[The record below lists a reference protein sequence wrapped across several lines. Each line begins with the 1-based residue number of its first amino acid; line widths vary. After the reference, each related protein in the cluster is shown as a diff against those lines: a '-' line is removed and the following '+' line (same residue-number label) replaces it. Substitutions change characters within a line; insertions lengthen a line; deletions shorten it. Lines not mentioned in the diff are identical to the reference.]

1 MNTNA
6 SVFYGENQF
15 SLCELP
21 IPQVR
26 EDGILIQV
34 NAAGI
39 CGSDLHIRALRSELP
54 QPEGP
59 ESRPAH
65 PAYPPAPSR
74 GRSRDR
80 GTYTGKNHIRT
91 EKPPFPVVLGHEV
104 TGTVAAIGSK
114 ANEAMYISGGPMLC
128 VL

>member
-39 CGSDLHIRALRSELP
+39 CGSDLHIR
-54 QPEGP
+54 
-59 ESRPAH
+59 
-65 PAYPPAPSR
+65 
-74 GRSRDR
+74 
-80 GTYTGKNHIRT
+80 T

-114 ANEAMYISGGPMLC
+114 ANEAMYISGGPLKEGDRKS
-128 VL
+128 VV

>member
-15 SLCELP
+15 SLCEIP
-21 IPQVR
+21 IPQVK

-39 CGSDLHIRALRSELP
+39 CGSDLHIR
-54 QPEGP
+54 
-59 ESRPAH
+59 
-65 PAYPPAPSR
+65 
-74 GRSRDR
+74 
-80 GTYTGKNHIRT
+80 T

-104 TGTVAAIGSK
+104 TGCHSTPLSPAADAAAAWSLEMGPTPYVTSPL
-114 ANEAMYISGGPMLC
+114 AMGTGFHTRVPGIILGWKEFRP
-128 VL
+128 